1 MPSTRTIKKRP
12 AEIQAAR
19 NTLRRKGWSQ
29 VSAASVLG
37 VTPEHLCYVL
47 NGRRQSRRILTDIE
61 HLPTNPRP
69 A

>member
-1 MPSTRTIKKRP
+1 MTRTRTIKKRP
-12 AEIQAAR
+12 ADVQAAR

-29 VSAASVLG
+29 ISAAAVLE

-47 NGRRQSRRILTDIE
+47 NGRRQSRRILAAIDAM
-61 HLPTNPRP
+61 PSNPNP